1 MIAAKKSRRG
11 RRLLSPFRIRFL
23 DGERVR
29 LNPFTLA
36 FDDSK
41 EKDFLQQYFYDS
53 LWQVRSALIL
63 VSILYGVFGWL
74 DAVIVPAYQQT
85 FHFIRFG
92 VVVPV
97 LLTIFAISF
106 TPLFKKAWQAL
117 LLIAFVV
124 AGLGISAMLIM
135 VPENHVYYGGLLLIF
150 FAGYFFIKLR
160 FFYATI
166 AGWATLL
173 FYNAG
178 AIFLSDTPVELIVN
192 NNFFYLAANVIG
204 MVAAYRIE
212 FFSRRDYFLKKQLD
226 ARKVQIEE
234 ANKTLE
240 QKVHTRTE
248 ELREAKERAEQS
260 DKLKS
265 AFLANMSHEIRTP
278 MNGILGFAQLLR
290 QSEDPAEKEEY
301 LDIIDENGQHL
312 LSLINDIIDLSKIEI
327 GMLQVSHSEF
337 SLNLLLQEVHDMF
350 SGEDKVNSGQV
361 ELRVSN
367 ELLQGEDA
375 AVADR
380 TRIKQVLINLVSN
393 AIKFTHKGFV
403 EAGYA
408 IFDDD
413 VLFFVQDTGTGIKK
427 DQQAVI
433 FDRFMQITMN
443 HHQTEHG
450 SGLGL
455 AISKAIV
462 QLMGGQIWVDSIPG
476 EGSVFYFSL
485 PYKQGSHAEFE
496 RSKERKGVMEY
507 DWTNKL
513 ILVAEDVKVN
523 YLVIEKALQRTGV
536 SLLWVKNGQEAIET
550 CRIRDDIDLILMDIR
565 MPVKDGYEATR
576 EIRKENKDLPIIAQ
590 TSYAM
595 SEDRQYAIDAG
606 CNDYIAKPFK
616 LPDLLEKIDQFI
628 KS

>member
-1 MIAAKKSRRG
+1 MLASKKSGRG
-11 RRLLSPFRIRFL
+11 RRLLSLFRKRFL

-36 FDDSK
+36 FEESR
-41 EKDFLQQYFYDS
+41 EKDFLQQYFNDS
-53 LWQVRSALIL
+53 IWQIRTALIL
-63 VSILYGVFGWL
+63 VSLLYGVFGLL
-74 DAVIVPAYQQT
+74 DTLIVPAHQQT

-92 VVVPV
+92 LVLPV
-97 LLTIFAISF
+97 LLTIFVLSF
-106 TPLFKKAWQAL
+106 FPFFRKVWQAL
-117 LLIAFVV
+117 LLVAFVV

-135 VPENHVYYGGLLLIF
+135 APENHVYYGGLLLVF

-166 AGWATLL
+166 AGWVTLL
-173 FYNAG
+173 FYNLG
-178 AIFLSDTPVELIVN
+178 AIILSDTPAELIVN
-192 NNFFYLAANVIG
+192 NNFFYIAANVIG

-212 FFSRRDYFLKKQLD
+212 YFSRRDYFLKKQLD
-226 ARKVQIEE
+226 YRKAQIEE

-240 QKVHTRTE
+240 QKVHARTE
-248 ELREAKERAEQS
+248 ELLEAKERAEQS

-290 QSEDPAEKEEY
+290 ESEDPAEKEEF

-312 LSLINDIIDLSKIEI
+312 LSLINDIIDLSQIEI
-327 GMLQVSHSEF
+327 GMLRVSQNEF
-337 SLNLLLQEVHDMF
+337 SLNLLFQEVHDMF
-350 SGEDKVNSGQV
+350 RREDKVNSGQV
-361 ELRVSN
+361 ELRVRN

-375 AVADR
+375 FVADR

-393 AIKFTHKGFV
+393 AIKFTHQGFV
-403 EAGYA
+403 EAGYVV
-408 IFDDD
+408 FDDE
-413 VLFFVQDTGTGIKK
+413 VLFFVQDTGMGIKK
-427 DQQAVI
+427 DQQDVI
-433 FDRFMQITMN
+433 FDRFMQITID

-450 SGLGL
+450 AGLGL

-462 QLMGGQIWVDSIPG
+462 QLMGGKIWVDSNPG

-485 PYKQGSHAEFE
+485 PYRQGSRAEFE
-496 RSKERKGVMEY
+496 LSQEKKGVMEY

-536 SLLWVKNGQEAIET
+536 NLLWVKNGQEAVET
-550 CRIRDDIDLILMDIR
+550 CRSRDDIDLILMDIR

-576 EIRKENKDLPIIAQ
+576 EIRKENKDIPIIAQ

-595 SEDRQYAIDAG
+595 SEDRQYSIDVG
-606 CNDYIAKPFK
+606 CNDYLAKPFK
-616 LPDLLEKIDQFI
+616 LKDLLEKIAAYI
-628 KS
+628 